1 MTMLHPV
8 HPDDERLAALAG
20 DDPEATGDGRLAEH
34 VAGCERCTGVVD
46 ELRSIRAGLAALP
59 DLRPSR
65 PIQLLPPV
73 PAAPSADGGA
83 FGWLRR
89 LAAPA
94 MVAGAGLAVVGAVG
108 FGGTLLGGMASGA
121 GAAPESL
128 DGRGDAQGFESTS
141 QAPATAE
148 DPTADDPS
156 APPAPTD
163 ADERNRDEDGALIA
177 VDLNTPGSWAVILLA
192 GVVLLIAGLVLR
204 FTVQPRAG

>member
-34 VAGCERCTGVVD
+34 LAGCARCSGLVD
-46 ELRSIRAGLAALP
+46 EIRALRAVLADLP

-65 PIQLLPPV
+65 PIQLLPPI
-73 PAAPSADGGA
+73 PAPGTTDGGA

-94 MVAGAGLAVVGAVG
+94 MVAGAGLALVGAVG
-108 FGGTLLGGMASGA
+108 FGGTLLGGMASSA
-121 GAAPESL
+121 GAAPETL
-128 DGRGDAQGFESTS
+128 DGRGDAQFESTS

-148 DPTADDPS
+148 DPAAPS
-156 APPAPTD
+156 
-163 ADERNRDEDGALIA
+163 DELQRHGGEDGALVAI
-177 VDLNTPGSWAVILLA
+177 DLNRPGTWAVILLA
-192 GVVLLIAGLVLR
+192 GVALLVAGLVLR
-204 FTVQPRAG
+204 FTIIPRAG

>member
-1 MTMLHPV
+1 MLHPV

-34 VAGCERCTGVVD
+34 VAGCTRCTGVVD
-46 ELRSIRAGLAALP
+46 DLRSLRAGLAELP

-73 PAAPSADGGA
+73 PAVSSADGGA

-89 LAAPA
+89 VAAPA
-94 MVAGAGLAVVGAVG
+94 MVAGAGLALIGAVG

-121 GAAPESL
+121 GAAPDAL
-128 DGRGDAQGFESTS
+128 NGRGDAEGFESTS

-148 DPTADDPS
+148 DPS
-156 APPAPTD
+156 APAAPTD
-163 ADERNRDEDGALIA
+163 EGQRDGGEESALVAI
-177 VDLNTPGSWAVILLA
+177 DLNSPGSWAGIMLG
-192 GVVLLIAGLVLR
+192 GVALLIAGLVLR
-204 FTVQPRAG
+204 FTIQPRAG